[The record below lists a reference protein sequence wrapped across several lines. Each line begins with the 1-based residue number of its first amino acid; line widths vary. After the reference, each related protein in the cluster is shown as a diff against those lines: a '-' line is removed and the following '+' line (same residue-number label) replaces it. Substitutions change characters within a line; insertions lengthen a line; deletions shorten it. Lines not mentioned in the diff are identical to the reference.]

1 MLFGGA
7 QYQPCVWLQA
17 DIACPRRESPIKNG
31 LYVYEDPETGKL
43 YPKLIMSDFT
53 DIWIR
58 QELALPY
65 S

>member
-1 MLFGGA
+1 MLLGGA

-17 DIACPRRESPIKNG
+17 DIACPRQESSIQNG
-31 LYVYEDPETGKL
+31 LLAYEDPEIGKL
-43 YPKLIMSDFT
+43 YPKLIVSDFT

-58 QELALPY
+58 LELALPY